1 MQMSA
6 EHPFSSGSLRRE
18 ISLKSEAVLSKSQL
32 PLAVASE
39 EEDVDSH
46 AEGLAGLCYLSWR
59 LCRIFSGPV
68 TLWGH
73 ALSSLSVLRG
83 KLGYKH

>member
-6 EHPFSSGSLRRE
+6 EHPFSSASLRRE
-18 ISLKSEAVLSKSQL
+18 ISLKSEAVLSKPQL

-39 EEDVDSH
+39 KEDVDFQ
-46 AEGLAGLCYLSWR
+46 AQDLAGFCYLSWG

-73 ALSSLSVLRG
+73 ALSSLSLCAERQNG
-83 KLGYKH
+83 I